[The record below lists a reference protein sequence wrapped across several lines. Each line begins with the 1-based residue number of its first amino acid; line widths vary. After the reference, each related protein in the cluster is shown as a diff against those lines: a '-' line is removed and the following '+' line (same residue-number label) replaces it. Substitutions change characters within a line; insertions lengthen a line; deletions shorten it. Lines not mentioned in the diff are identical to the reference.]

1 MSAPKVSGIARV
13 WSEEEGA
20 VAVIVAVSMIM
31 FIAAA
36 AIAIDL
42 GSAWSTKRD
51 LNTDLDA
58 AALAG
63 ARTLADEVRIDRSS
77 CGVAGGTPSLRVAV
91 RASVR
96 SLLVANGG
104 RADVADSDITIDCDR
119 MTVRVAG
126 SQPAATAFAGALGV
140 TEINP
145 AGYAIARAV
154 MGEGGNVLPLTFCN
168 GIEPFTQWF
177 AEGSP
182 EGYLVT
188 IIYGEGPRDE
198 CGGAPG
204 NWGWFGASS
213 TSGLRTLI
221 DNGYPGLITLP
232 PDRSCEGPA
241 QTADGWCNGD
251 TGAKAN
257 LLEPPPT
264 SQPTIDR
271 LKCTETD
278 WEDCPEYTFMIHDN
292 VRGTG
297 TNVDYSQVAF
307 LDAVIRGANQAGNTK
322 NSSISLQ
329 LIRWRDDLGE
339 ASRGANSSA
348 LCSMDGA
355 PEGDPNC
362 GDT

>member
-1 MSAPKVSGIARV
+1 MKMPKIPGGTHGRP
-13 WSEEEGA
+13 EEEGA
-20 VAVIVAVSMIM
+20 VAIIVAVSMIM
-31 FIAAA
+31 FFAAA
-36 AIAIDL
+36 AIAVDL

-63 ARTLADEVRIDRSS
+63 ARTLADEVRND
-77 CGVAGGTPSLRVAV
+77 PSLCGPVLGTSELNSEV

-96 SLLVANGG
+96 SLLVANGN
-104 RADVADSDITIDCDR
+104 RADVANGDITIDCDR

-126 SQPAATAFAGALGV
+126 SQPATTAFAGVLGV
-140 TEINP
+140 TELKP
-145 AGYAIARAV
+145 SGYAIARAV
-154 MGEGGNVLPLTFCN
+154 NGEGGNVLPLTLCN
-168 GIEPFTQWF
+168 DIEPLTSWL
-177 AEGSP
+177 AADAPPGTDA
-182 EGYLVT
+182 T
-188 IIYGEGPRDE
+188 IVYGEGPRDE

-232 PDRSCEGPA
+232 PDRSCEGSA
-241 QTADGWCNGD
+241 QTEDGWCNGD

-271 LKCTETD
+271 LKCD
-278 WEDCPEYTFMIHDN
+278 ALIPWQDCPVYTFMVHDDL
-292 VRGTG
+292 RGTG
-297 TNVDYSQVAF
+297 TGVDYSQVAF

-322 NSSISLQ
+322 NSTISLV
-329 LIRWRDDLGE
+329 LIEWRTGPGKSS
-339 ASRGANSSA
+339 AGPNSSS
-348 LCSMDGA
+348 LCSADGA
-355 PEGDPNC
+355 PGGDPNC
-362 GDT
+362 DA

>member
-1 MSAPKVSGIARV
+1 MSVRRMSGGR
-13 WSEEEGA
+13 SDRQNEEGA
-20 VAVIVAVSMIM
+20 VAVIVAVSMLM
-31 FIAAA
+31 FFAAA

-42 GSAWSTKRD
+42 GSAWSTTRA

-63 ARTLADEVRIDRSS
+63 ARTLADQVRIN
-77 CGVAGGTPSLRVAV
+77 PSLCELPGGAV
-91 RASVR
+91 SLRADVRQSAR
-96 SLLVANGG
+96 SLLAANGG
-104 RADVADSDITIDCDR
+104 RANVVDDDITIDCDR

-126 SQPAATAFAGALGV
+126 SQPAATAFAGVLGV
-140 TEINP
+140 SEINP
-145 AGYAIARAV
+145 AGYAIARAIP
-154 MGEGGNVLPLTFCN
+154 GDGGNVLPLTLCN
-168 GIEPFTQWF
+168 GIEPL
-177 AEGSP
+177 AEWEAAGFP
-182 EGYLVT
+182 EGAPAT
-188 IIYGEGPRDE
+188 IVYGEGPRDE
-198 CGGAPG
+198 CGGADG
-204 NWGWFGASS
+204 NWGWFGGSS

-271 LKCTETD
+271 LKCD
-278 WEDCPEYTFMIHDN
+278 ASIPWQDCPVYTFMVHDD

-297 TNVDYSQVAF
+297 SNVDYSQFAF

-329 LIRWRDDLGE
+329 LVAWRTGPGE
-339 ASRGANSSA
+339 SSVGANSSS
-348 LCSMDGA
+348 LCSADGA
-355 PEGDPNC
+355 PDGDPSC
-362 GDT
+362 DV